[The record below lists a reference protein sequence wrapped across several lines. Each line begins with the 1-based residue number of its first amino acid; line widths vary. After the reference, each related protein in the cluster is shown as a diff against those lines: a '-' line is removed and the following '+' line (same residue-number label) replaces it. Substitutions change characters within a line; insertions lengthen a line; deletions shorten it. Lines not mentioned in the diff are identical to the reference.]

1 MRSGNKAP
9 RKEKNLA
16 TFFQFENCATQHRIK
31 IRISSFL
38 QSSVKITQHRSS
50 RSYPEYNLKA
60 FPILLVMNIFFKILD
75 ILHTIPCWSFIFSL
89 VMPSLTW
96 IHSLV
101 MLMRM
106 MIVSFLECSLQS
118 HIRRF
123 SYFPFIR
130 VYFFSYSLLIIKIFF
145 THQAARV

>member
-1 MRSGNKAP
+1 MWEVEIKHPERKKSCYIFPIWKLCYSAQNKD
-9 RKEKNLA
+9 KNFL
-16 TFFQFENCATQHRIK
+16 
-31 IRISSFL
+31 FL

-75 ILHTIPCWSFIFSL
+75 ILHTIPCRSFIFSL

-96 IHSLV
+96 IQSLV

-118 HIRRF
+118 HIRRC